1 MTQGGGGSSYD
12 PGKGGGSSYDPGK
25 GGGSS
30 YDPGQ
35 GEDLHMT
42 HCRVGRIFI

>member
-12 PGKGGGSSYDPGK
+12 PGR
-25 GGGSS
+25 
-30 YDPGQ
+30 

-42 HCRVGRIFI
+42 QGRGEDLHMTQGGEDLHMTQGRGRIFI